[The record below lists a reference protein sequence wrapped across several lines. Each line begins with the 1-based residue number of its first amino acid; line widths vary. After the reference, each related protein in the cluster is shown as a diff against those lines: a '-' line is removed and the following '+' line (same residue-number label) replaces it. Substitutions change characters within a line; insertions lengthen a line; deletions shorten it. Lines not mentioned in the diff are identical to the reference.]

1 MEVCPVCG
9 NEVAIDAAT
18 CPFCGATIYR
28 ETGNGRK
35 SAPLSR
41 TVNLKQ
47 GLPVVDVALQRMN
60 GELALAEALGIRV
73 LIFIHGYGSSGKG
86 GRIRDECRKVLGEMV
101 HHRRLRTVIAGEELH
116 RRTGV
121 GKMLLRRFPLLAED
135 CATVFN
141 NPGVTVA
148 VL

>member
-9 NEVAIDAAT
+9 NEIALDDTT
-18 CPFCGATIYR
+18 CPFCGATMHR
-28 ETGNGRK
+28 EAGSGRK
-35 SAPLSR
+35 SVPLSR

-60 GELALAEALGIRV
+60 GELALAKALGIKILV
-73 LIFIHGYGSSGKG
+73 FIHGYGSSGKG
-86 GRIRDECRKVLGEMV
+86 GRIRDESRKVLGEMV
-101 HHRRLRTVIAGEELH
+101 HHRRLRTVIAGEDFN
-116 RRTGV
+116 RRTGP
-121 GKMLLRRFPLLAED
+121 GKTLLRRFPRLADD

-141 NPGVTVA
+141 NPGVTIA

>member
-9 NEVAIDAAT
+9 NEVALEDTT
-18 CPFCGATIYR
+18 CPFCGATMDR
-28 ETGNGRK
+28 GAGSSRQ

-47 GLPVVDVALQRMN
+47 GLPVVEVALQRMN
-60 GELALAEALGIRV
+60 GELALAEALGIKILV
-73 LIFIHGYGSSGKG
+73 FIHGYGSSGKG

-101 HHRRLRTVIAGEELH
+101 HHRRLRMVIAGEAFH
-116 RRTGV
+116 RRTGA
-121 GKMLLRRFPLLAED
+121 GKMLLRRFPLLADD
-135 CATVFN
+135 CSTVFN
-141 NPGVTVA
+141 NPGVTIV